1 MKTMPQ
7 SLLPH
12 VAERDIEDT
21 AKSYSGK
28 NGMHKKRSLTS
39 FAFIA
44 MLLFMV
50 LSGKAYGWGTTSLGN
65 GTDPGAA
72 TLAPG
77 GAATMADAFTFVTSG
92 SNDSVTAV
100 VVTLAAGTSAGLSLV
115 EITNSAGTTVYGS
128 VANPASDTP
137 SISLGTPI
145 SVTGTTTTYKIRV
158 TPKSHAN
165 MPAPAGSTYSVTAR
179 ISSWTCSNSKGGSDT
194 AGTTVTVDNL
204 SPGNVTAATATGG
217 ASSQVPL
224 AWTNPADG
232 DLNSIIVLRRTTSVV
247 TDVPVEGST
256 YVVGDPIGSST
267 VACVVSAPT
276 ASCADTGLVNGTA
289 YYYKIF
295 AKDSRGNYS
304 ATGVVPTGSPAT
316 PVLDA
321 TAPSAVT
328 LSTGTISDT
337 SVQLNWTSP
346 GDDAGSGTATT
357 YDIRYSTSAID
368 AGNFA
373 AATTVSGEPAPL
385 IAGTAQSYT
394 VTGLSP
400 LTTYYFAMKTGDEV
414 VNWSTVSNSP
424 SAVTLSSDAIPPADT
439 IDLVV
444 TASTTSSLTVSWTS
458 PGDDGSSGTA
468 TTYDIRYSTSPI
480 TSGNWA
486 SATAATGEPAPLVAG
501 TAQSLNITG
510 LAAGTTYYIAM
521 KTSDSVPNTSGLSNN
536 AIGTT
541 NFNGT
546 TATLHPSGDN
556 ALDGA
561 TYTGATAPT
570 ALDTKDDNTTY
581 GSSAGTGNDYYLDMD
596 DPSLSGTISSV
607 QIKIYAARDDTFGS
621 ASFTVGLRMGGTNYL
636 GGAQS
641 SGNGTYALYSGSVYN
656 TNPNSTVAWTW
667 TDINNLIGVVD
678 HTDTTGMRV
687 TELYAE
693 VVYTPG
699 DLTAPAAVTLSTST
713 ITDTTIKLT
722 WTAPGDDASTGTAS
736 TYDIRYSTSAINAGN
751 WASATK
757 VSGEPAPAVAGTT
770 TENYTVTGLTPNTTY
785 YFAIKTADEVPNW
798 SAVSN
803 SPSATTL
810 ERPVGGYTADNV
822 IPAAQVTQATDG
834 TGLMTITWKGRDGQ
848 AQNVTLKTFEYSIDG
863 DSSWSAPTNGD
874 ASAALSANWNNNGS
888 SWTTATT
895 FGAAS
900 AHSFTFNTKHANVTG
915 INSTD
920 QSDIRVRFTLTDSS
934 GIDSTLPATS
944 ENFRVD
950 DLSPTSTIV
959 SAIYEAASD
968 KMTITGTNFLTIAAA
983 ATDIKSYV
991 DWTKFV
997 WDINGDNAVTA
1008 NISFVVG
1015 DVTSL
1020 TITDDTTL
1028 TLQFSGAK
1036 GTAIEATA
1044 GYSMTGGADT
1054 LDVTAGFIKDYYGNA
1069 ATTDVVANAPLATMS
1084 ISGTVYENDETT
1096 AIAAGSTVRLL
1107 VNGASA
1113 GTAVT
1118 DGSGAYTIWAS
1129 AAAGDAILAYVDGDA
1144 AHLGATV
1151 SIAGSVSIAG
1161 FNIYSDHVVTR
1172 HDNAGSLTN
1181 ANMSTA
1187 KGAYVDTDILYSV
1200 SGSALTVSGS
1210 ATELHIPAGKTF
1222 APGGDVTTPSMNTVG
1237 TFTGGSGS
1245 ITVNGNLTNS
1255 GTFTATS
1262 GTTTVSV
1269 NFNNNGTFTA
1279 SGGTVTLNGTNQGLS
1294 GSTTFNNLN
1303 KTVAAADTLYFTAGS
1318 TTTVNGTATLQ
1329 GASGQL
1335 LSLQSTVPTT
1345 YWNFT
1350 LGAASTKAISYVSVT
1365 DSDASGSNAA
1375 KIPVNPTY
1383 STSGGHNVSWFG
1395 PPSLTFLKTVAVT
1408 SDPVN
1413 GATNPKNIP
1422 GAEVLYTLRV
1432 TNSGA
1437 SGVDNNTLVITDP
1450 IPTNTEV
1457 FTGDL
1462 SGGAP
1467 LIFVDGTP
1475 SSALSCAFIAPGDPT
1490 DCMDFS
1496 SDGGSTWTK
1505 VPNGSFDPDV
1515 TNIRFSISGAMNPDT
1530 GSGSPY
1536 FNLNFRVRV
1545 K

>member
-1 MKTMPQ
+1 
-7 SLLPH
+7 
-12 VAERDIEDT
+12 
-21 AKSYSGK
+21 
-28 NGMHKKRSLTS
+28 MHKKRSLTS

-44 MLLFMV
+44 MLLLMV
-50 LSGKAYGWGTTSLGN
+50 LSGKAYGWGSDNITLGN
-65 GTDPGAA
+65 GTDPGAT

-77 GAATMADAFTFVTSG
+77 GAATMADAFTLLSDAWGGTTIT
-92 SNDSVTAV
+92 SVT
-100 VVTLAAGTSAGLSLV
+100 VTLAAGTNAGLSLV

-128 VANPASDTP
+128 VANPASATP
-137 SISLGTPI
+137 V
-145 SVTGTTTTYKIRV
+145 VTLSTNTLTATTSTVTYKIRI

-165 MPAPAGSTYSVTAR
+165 MPAPAGSSYAVTAK
-179 ISSWTCSNSKGGSDT
+179 ISAVGCSSCSVSGTDT

-217 ASSQVPL
+217 SSRVDL

-232 DLNSIIVLRRTTSVV
+232 DLHSIIVLRKTGGAVGDT
-247 TDVPVEGST
+247 PVEGST
-256 YVVGDPIGSST
+256 YVVGNTIGSST
-267 VACVVSAPT
+267 VACVVAAPT

-295 AKDSRGNYS
+295 TKDSRINYS
-304 ATGVVPTGSPAT
+304 ATGVVPTGSPVT

-321 TAPSAVT
+321 TAPDAVT

-346 GDDAGSGTATT
+346 GDDASSGTAAT
-357 YDIRYSTSAID
+357 YDIRYSTAAID

-373 AATTVSGEPAPL
+373 AATTVSGEPTPL
-385 IAGTAQSYT
+385 VAGTAQSYT

-400 LTTYYFAMKTGDEV
+400 LTTYYFAIKTGDEV

-424 SAVTLSSDAIPPADT
+424 SAVTLSGDAIPPADT
-439 IDLVV
+439 IDLDV
-444 TASTTSSLTVSWTS
+444 TAWTTSSLTVSWTS
-458 PGDDGSSGTA
+458 PGDDGNSGTA

-480 TSGNWA
+480 TAGNWA
-486 SATAATGEPAPLVAG
+486 SATAAAGEPAPLVAG
-501 TAQSLNITG
+501 TTQSLNIAG
-510 LAAGTTYYIAM
+510 LSAGTMYYFAM

-536 AIGTT
+536 AVGTT
-541 NFNGT
+541 TYNGT
-546 TATLHPSGDN
+546 TVTLHPSGAN
-556 ALDGA
+556 ALDGVTYSSGAATNLDTNDGSTSYGSSLAATNDFYLDIDDTALTGTITSVQVKAVANCSDGGWGACPATFTLGLRTNATNYLDAGHSPANA
-561 TYTGATAPT
+561 TYTA
-570 ALDTKDDNTTY
+570 
-581 GSSAGTGNDYYLDMD
+581 
-596 DPSLSGTISSV
+596 
-607 QIKIYAARDDTFGS
+607 
-621 ASFTVGLRMGGTNYL
+621 
-636 GGAQS
+636 
-641 SGNGTYALYSGSVYN
+641 YSGSTYA
-656 TNPNSTVAWTW
+656 TNPNTGSAWTW
-667 TDINNLIGVVD
+667 TQVNAVIGVAD
-678 HTDTTGMRV
+678 HTNADDMRI
-687 TELYAE
+687 TELYVD

-699 DLTAPAAVTLSTST
+699 DVTAPDAVSTLATSN
-713 ITDTTIKLT
+713 ITDTSVKLT
-722 WTAPGDDASTGTAS
+722 WTAPGDDASTGTAT

-757 VSGEPAPAVAGTT
+757 VSGEPAPSVAGTA

-785 YFAIKTADEVPNW
+785 YFAIKSGDEVPNW

-848 AQNVTLKTFEYSIDG
+848 AQNVTLKTFQYSIDG
-863 DSSWSAPTNGD
+863 GSTWNAPTNGD

-915 INSTD
+915 IDGTD

-944 ENFRVD
+944 DNFRVD

-983 ATDIKSYV
+983 TTDIKSYV

-1020 TITDDTTL
+1020 TVTDDTTL

-1044 GYSMTGGADT
+1044 DYSMTGGADT

-1096 AIAAGSTVRLL
+1096 AIGAGSTIRLL

-1113 GTAVT
+1113 GTVVT

-1129 AAAGDAILAYVDGDA
+1129 VAAGDAILAYVDGDA

-1187 KGAYVDTDILYSV
+1187 KGAYVDADILYSV
-1200 SGSALTVSGS
+1200 SGGALTVSGS

-1222 APGGDVTTPSMNTVG
+1222 APGGDVTTPTMNTIG

-1245 ITVNGNLTNS
+1245 IAVNGNLDIS

-1262 GTTTVSV
+1262 GTTTVSG
-1269 NFNNNGTFTA
+1269 NFNNSGTFTA
-1279 SGGTVTLNGTNQGLS
+1279 SGGTVTLNGTNQGII

-1329 GASGQL
+1329 GASGEL

-1365 DSDASGSNAA
+1365 DSDASGSAAA

-1383 STSGGHNVSWFG
+1383 STSGGHNVSWFS
-1395 PPSLTFLKTVAVT
+1395 PPSLLFLKTVAVT

-1413 GATNPKNIP
+1413 GATGPKYIP
-1422 GAEVLYTLRV
+1422 GAEVLYTMRV

-1437 SGVDNNTLVITDP
+1437 SAVDNNTLVITDP
-1450 IPTNTEV
+1450 IPANTEV

-1475 SSALSCAFIAPGDPT
+1475 SSALSCAFVALGNLA

-1496 SDGGSTWTK
+1496 NDSGVSWTY
-1505 VPNGSFDPDV
+1505 VPNGSFDPAV
-1515 TNIRFSISGAMNPDT
+1515 TNIRFSLSGAMSPNT
-1530 GSGSPY
+1530 GSGNTY
-1536 FNLNFRVRV
+1536 FDLKFRVRV